1 MQITAP
7 PWSHPA
13 VNVVVSC
20 APQTVHPHICRC
32 APHTESSWSL
42 QRSNLQT
49 RRGRTP
55 RCHLRP
61 TERRGLIIEIRS
73 KYALQTCFETFAQSY
88 PFTKWSSA
96 SALGLLVAFG
106 QRSVTGAQ
114 PFTGSIIDL
123 HGDALSG
130 PFLGVGFNMGH
141 FPIAKKVF
149 KPVEQLRKFSKQDFF

>member
-1 MQITAP
+1 MELTK
-7 PWSHPA
+7 
-13 VNVVVSC
+13 V
-20 APQTVHPHICRC
+20 
-32 APHTESSWSL
+32 ESSDQEGKDTQVSFKTY
-42 QRSNLQT
+42 RE
-49 RRGRTP
+49 G
-55 RCHLRP
+55 
-61 TERRGLIIEIRS
+61 GLFIYVRS
-73 KYALQTCFETFAQSY
+73 KYGFQTCFETFAQSY

-106 QRSVTGAQ
+106 QRTVTGAQ

-149 KPVEQLRKFSKQDFF
+149 KPVEQLWKFSIQDLKKKEMKMIRMVLHK